1 MSSLLQQVQQTIQ
14 NYQMLERGHTLLIA
28 VSGGPDSMVL
38 LHTLWHLREPF
49 ALKLFVAHLN
59 HQMRP
64 SAAEDAL
71 FVETTAHDLGLL
83 CICKTLD
90 VPTYQ
95 RQRKLS
101 SEEAARQVRYAFLRA
116 TAAQLGAD
124 RIAVGHTADDQA
136 ETVLFHLLRGS
147 GLRGLGGMPPVRMP
161 LIRPLIRVLRRDVL
175 EYLRT
180 QRLPFREDPT
190 NGQRQYTRNRIRLD
204 LLPALRQH
212 YNPRLV
218 QALCTTAQLLADDEA
233 ALQAVSHQRFLAAR
247 RPAAPEQSQ
256 LTIAEVTPLPPAL
269 QRRILREALSEVM
282 GSLQGVTHTHIA
294 AILALLRVG
303 AGNKWLRLPRGVVVE
318 RRYGVLLIHRQA
330 PLAAVDVDVP
340 LPVPGVC
347 RVEALG
353 VTVVSDLF
361 RHDAATGPFPTGAVA
376 WLDAESVGQE
386 VRVRTR
392 RPGDRLQPLGSS
404 YVKKLKAFLID
415 AKVPRAARD
424 RLPLVVTSAG
434 IAWVA
439 GVRPAEWA
447 KVTPATRT
455 ILRLQVLR
463 HAPRKAVDAG
473 LEHP

>member
-1 MSSLLQQVQQTIQ
+1 
-14 NYQMLERGHTLLIA
+14 
-28 VSGGPDSMVL
+28 
-38 LHTLWHLREPF
+38 
-49 ALKLFVAHLN
+49 
-59 HQMRP
+59 
-64 SAAEDAL
+64 
-71 FVETTAHDLGLL
+71 
-83 CICKTLD
+83 
-90 VPTYQ
+90 
-95 RQRKLS
+95 
-101 SEEAARQVRYAFLRA
+101 
-116 TAAQLGAD
+116 
-124 RIAVGHTADDQA
+124 
-136 ETVLFHLLRGS
+136 
-147 GLRGLGGMPPVRMP
+147 
-161 LIRPLIRVLRRDVL
+161 
-175 EYLRT
+175 
-180 QRLPFREDPT
+180 LPFREDPT